1 MAEVEIIKASVSTNH
16 IENYAKKKKKK
27 RVCAYCRVS
36 TDLEDQKTSY
46 YSQIE
51 HYTNYIKSNKD
62 WEFAGIYADEGITG
76 TQIKKRDDFIR
87 MLDDCKAGKIDM
99 IIAKSIS
106 RFARNTVDTLNTV
119 RQLRELDIDVYFEK
133 ENIHTL
139 NLDSEMFL
147 TLYSAF
153 AQAESESTSM
163 NVKLG
168 YRAKMKRG
176 EPCGSIQCY
185 GYIWDKNKKE
195 LIINEE
201 EAKIVRR
208 VFKEYL
214 NGSGSSVIAKMLTN
228 EGIPSPS
235 GGKKWHPSPIKD
247 MIRNVKYIGDLCGQ
261 KFYVENPISHRLV
274 RNRGQ
279 QPMYYA
285 KNHHKPII
293 DRKTWDKAQEI
304 YNQRSV
310 KIKEGKEYCEKF
322 SMRYTFSSMIYC
334 EHCGQSYVR
343 RYTKYRNKDGVVHD
357 NIYWTCSST
366 VSHTSKECGKAV
378 TIRDEEIKSL
388 YVALFNKFLTS
399 SKNADFIKMLKNT
412 ISKDNSEEKLNK
424 INKRIEQIKDKMSKL
439 IDLSLHS
446 NIETDVFNNK
456 NYELNKELIE
466 LYKQKDEV
474 TNSKMY
480 IEKEQKK
487 FKMIEKEL
495 NKSSTIHRFDDEGFK
510 KLVNKVIIGDYDEN
524 NNYDPNVIK
533 FILTI
538 RSVASNEPIK
548 FLSYELDEGLYKT
561 ISVSLGGNYVRKR
574 RIIKYCWRYKYNS
587 FINKFLI

>member
-1 MAEVEIIKASVSTNH
+1 MAEVEIIKASIDTNH
-16 IENYAKKKKKK
+16 IENYARKKKRK

-36 TDLEDQKTSY
+36 TDLEDQRTSY

-51 HYTNYIKSNKD
+51 HYTSYIKSNKD
-62 WEFAGIYADEGITG
+62 WEFVGIYADEGITG

-139 NLDSEMFL
+139 NMDSEMFL

-201 EAKIVRR
+201 EARIVRR
-208 VFKEYL
+208 IFKEYIK
-214 NGSGSSVIAKMLTN
+214 GSGSTVIAKMFTK

-247 MIRNVKYIGDLCGQ
+247 ILRNVKYIGDLCGQ
-261 KFYVENPISHRLV
+261 KFYVENPISHRQV

-279 QPMYYA
+279 QPMYYV

-304 YNQRSV
+304 YKQRST

-334 EHCGQSYVR
+334 EHCGQTYVR
-343 RYTKYRNKDGVVHD
+343 RYTKYKNKDGVVHD
-357 NIYWTCSST
+357 HIYWTCSST

-388 YVALFNKFLTS
+388 FVALFNKFLIS
-399 SKNADFIKMLKNT
+399 SKNSDLIKIIKDT
-412 ISKDNSEEKLNK
+412 ISKDNSEEKLNR
-424 INKRIEQIKDKMSKL
+424 INKKIEQLKDKMSKL
-439 IDLSLHS
+439 IDLSLQS
-446 NIETDVFNNK
+446 NIESDVFNNK
-456 NYELNKELIE
+456 NYELNQELIE
-466 LYKQKDEV
+466 LYKQKDEIL
-474 TNSKMY
+474 NSKIYMQ
-480 IEKEQKK
+480 KEIKK
-487 FKMIEKEL
+487 LKSMEKEL
-495 NKSSTIHRFDDEGFK
+495 NKQSVIHRFDDEGFK
-510 KLVNKVIIGDYDEN
+510 NIVSKVIMGDYDEN

-533 FILTI
+533 FVLD
-538 RSVASNEPIK
+538 VKKLDSNNPTK
-548 FLSYELDEGLYKT
+548 FLSLELDEG
-561 ISVSLGGNYVRKR
+561 I
-574 RIIKYCWRYKYNS
+574 
-587 FINKFLI
+587 F